1 MKELQDKKRIALM
14 AIKNA
19 KKKHQTE
26 IAELNAKL

>member
-1 MKELQDKKRIALM
+1 MKELQDKKRIAQM
-14 AIKNA
+14 AIKNS